1 MISQQ
6 LAYVSELFTDRCSL
20 ISVKMFRRIRHI
32 LLSVQYFLIYTWAV
46 LRHVLMHVLLLL
58 VAYLLLTGGPQ
69 IEDIFRSLNASEP
82 NLFTNR
88 PFRIAT
94 LYTLLWGMSIWF
106 CGRVL
111 LTLAD
116 IRGPKL
122 LNSFKRFPQQESERE
137 RERLSVFIRRVPR
150 LLGVMPPVLVS
161 LACLNAEN
169 TRPFYVFWFLLLA
182 YGLALWFL
190 HHRFILRRLVPG
202 IRFDP
207 HLYVPNRRNWQ
218 HVWLNSNQSVRLIY
232 TFLLGYWLYWF
243 VLIFWP
249 SDWRIYQTIGPLGV
263 LLIGFV
269 WFTPVVSLLA
279 YWNSP
284 TRPVLLLTLIWIIFC
299 SLFNDHTILR
309 FTDTQPSSLVAKRPG
324 LNEHFNRWMNIRQNW
339 PGDTMP
345 IFLIAAEG
353 GGIRSLNWTAGAL
366 HKLDSLYPRFREQ
379 TFAISGVSGG
389 GVGIALYETFK
400 AGNVPTAK
408 APADSQRPQLLRRA
422 LGDDFLSPIL
432 GALFFHETLQRMVP
446 FAVQQLNRSNW
457 LEDAWSLS
465 FNRHLDRNDLEKPF
479 LSRFQHD
486 PLHTPSLL
494 LNSVLTENGQ
504 KCILSNLRIDSTF
517 RDVVDIYGITQR
529 DMPIKT
535 AASLTARFP
544 WVTGGGLLTRPN
556 GEAFGHV
563 VDGGYWD
570 NTGLETTL
578 SVLTA
583 ITPVIQEF
591 NRQARQPFRIVPVVI
606 YLQNS
611 LHEDGPRVS
620 DTFIDVLMPLEASI
634 NANQRKSSYV
644 SSLTHNILRN
654 FTPSVPFYT
663 LSLDRH
669 SGVPLPLGWYLSDD
683 AQRDLWRKIDAIPV
697 DQSTTLQAI
706 GRYF

>member
-1 MISQQ
+1 
-6 LAYVSELFTDRCSL
+6 
-20 ISVKMFRRIRHI
+20 MFRRIQHS
-32 LLSVQYFLIYTWAV
+32 LLSVQYFLIYAWAV

-58 VAYLLLTGGPQ
+58 VAYFLLTGGPQ

-82 NLFTNR
+82 NLLTNR

-94 LYTLLWGMSIWF
+94 LYSLLWGMSIWF

-190 HHRFILRRLVPG
+190 HHRFVLRRLVPG

-232 TFLLGYWLYWF
+232 TFLIGYWFYWF
-243 VLIFWP
+243 VLIFWS

-269 WFTPVVSLLA
+269 WFTPLVSLLT

-284 TRPVLLLTLIWIIFC
+284 TRPVLLLTLLWIIFC
-299 SLFNDHTILR
+299 SFFNDHTLLR
-309 FTDTQPSSLVAKRPG
+309 FTDTKPSSLVAKRPG
-324 LNEHFNRWMNIRQNW
+324 LNEHFNRWINVRQDW
-339 PGDTMP
+339 PSDTMP

-353 GGIRSLNWTAGAL
+353 GGIRSLNWTAGTL

-389 GVGIALYETFK
+389 GVGVALYETFK
-400 AGNVPTAK
+400 TGSFPTAK
-408 APADSQRPQLLRRA
+408 APDAPQRAQLLRRT
-422 LGDDFLSPIL
+422 LGEDFLSPIL
-432 GALFFHETLQRMVP
+432 GALFFHESLQRMVP
-446 FAVQQLNRSNW
+446 FAIQQLNRSNW

-465 FNRHLDRNDLEKPF
+465 FDRHLRQNALEKPF
-479 LSRFQHD
+479 LDLFQRD

-591 NRQARQPFRIVPVVI
+591 NRQARRPFQIVPVVI

-644 SSLTHNILRN
+644 SSLTRNILQN

-683 AQRDLWRKIDAIPV
+683 AQRDLWRKIDAMPAERAN
-697 DQSTTLQAI
+697 TLQAI